1 MVEKAQNYSATASR
15 AEVAKKNQDKKY
27 FNKGLNIGIQ
37 SGIYYGLYTALV
49 TTATVYGIWKFWY
62 SGEIG
67 LSDMTIAF
75 ILGTLATGINDLTS
89 AIWALVNSL
98 IKGKFGDFLKTLRTK
113 PGLIMVFAA
122 IIGGPIAGVTYI
134 LAVQMGGPVVI
145 PIAGL
150 NVAIGAI
157 LGKIILKQDLSPR
170 MILGI
175 IICLASSLLIGAT
188 SLKGEAKDGMVL
200 GIILAIIA
208 AFGWGLEGVIA
219 GFGTSMI
226 DSEIGITIRQSTSAL
241 INLLIVLPILGVIEG
256 SGGGLAY
263 GLFAKAITD
272 RTMLILFAS
281 GFFTFIS
288 FAFWYKGNSMC
299 GAALGMACN
308 GTYTFWG
315 PFFCWII
322 LGIILK
328 NPGYEIAPIAWVGS
342 LLMALGIFIMSVNPL
357 DYFKRGRKQ

>member
-1 MVEKAQNYSATASR
+1 MEKTQNLSNIIK
-15 AEVAKKNQDKKY
+15 AEEAKKALDKKY
-27 FNKGLNIGIQ
+27 FSKGLNIGLQ

-49 TTATVYGIWKFWY
+49 TTATVYGIWNLWY
-62 SGEIG
+62 SGKAG

-89 AIWALVNSL
+89 AIWAIGNSIL
-98 IKGKFGDFLKTLRTK
+98 KGKFGDFLKTIKTK
-113 PGLIMVFAA
+113 PGLIMIFAA
-122 IIGGPIAGVTYI
+122 IVGGPVAGVTYI

-157 LGKIILKQDLSPR
+157 LGRIILKQDLSPR
-170 MILGI
+170 MIFGI
-175 IICLASSLLIGAT
+175 VICVIASLLIGAT
-188 SLKGEAKDGMVL
+188 SLTGEIKDGMVL
-200 GIILAIIA
+200 GIILALIA

-226 DSEIGITIRQSTSAL
+226 DSEIGIAIRQSTSSL
-241 INLLIVLPILGVIEG
+241 TNLFIVLPILGIIEG
-256 SGGGLAY
+256 SGIGLIVN
-263 GLFAKAITD
+263 LFKSAVLDPT
-272 RTMLILFAS
+272 ILVLCAS

-288 FAFWYKGNSMC
+288 FAFWYKGNSMT

-322 LGIILK
+322 LGVILK
-328 NPGYEIAPIAWVGS
+328 NPGYEIALVAWIGS
-342 LLMALGIFIMSVNPL
+342 ILMAIGIFIMSVNPFDL
-357 DYFKRGRKQ
+357 IKRGNKE

>member
-1 MVEKAQNYSATASR
+1 MEKSQNYTNTTKAS
-15 AEVAKKNQDKKY
+15 VAKEALDKKY
-27 FNKGLNIGIQ
+27 FSKGLNIGIQ

-62 SGEIG
+62 SGEAG
-67 LSDMTIAF
+67 LSEMTLAF

-89 AIWALVNSL
+89 AIWALGNSL
-98 IKGKFGDFLKTLRTK
+98 LKGKFGDFIKTIKTK
-113 PGLIMVFAA
+113 PGLIMIFAA
-122 IIGGPIAGVTYI
+122 IVGGPIAGVTYI

-157 LGKIILKQDLSPR
+157 LGRIILKQELSAR
-170 MILGI
+170 MIAGI
-175 IICLASSLLIGAT
+175 VICLIASLLIGAT
-188 SLKGEAKDGMVL
+188 SLTGEIKDGMLL
-200 GIILAIIA
+200 GIILALIA

-226 DSEIGITIRQSTSAL
+226 DSEIGIAIRQSTSAL
-241 INLLIVLPILGVIEG
+241 SNLLIVLPILALIEG
-256 SGGGLAY
+256 TGIGLI
-263 GLFAKAITD
+263 GSLFTKAITD
-272 RTMLILFAS
+272 PTILLLFAS

-288 FAFWYKGNSMC
+288 FNFWYKGNSMC

-308 GTYTFWG
+308 GTYAFWG

-322 LGIILK
+322 LGVILK
-328 NPGYEIAPIAWVGS
+328 NPGYEIAPIAWIAS
-342 LLMALGIFIMSVNPL
+342 ILMAIGIFIMSVNPL
-357 DYFKRGRKQ
+357 DYFKRGKN